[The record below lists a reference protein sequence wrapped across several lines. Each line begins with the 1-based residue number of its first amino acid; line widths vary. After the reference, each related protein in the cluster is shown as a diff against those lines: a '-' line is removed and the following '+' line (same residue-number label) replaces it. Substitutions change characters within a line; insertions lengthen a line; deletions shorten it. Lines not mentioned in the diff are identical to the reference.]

1 VAISK
6 RRADRAP
13 PLIADVRCHRRGIV
27 PNGKHGDHPL
37 TDILIHHAEVYGPD
51 VDDLIRKIAALSS
64 RRELDQWWER
74 EIGWTPEPSSVLA
87 KAQTHYAEL
96 LKRANDSGWE
106 SSR

>member
-1 VAISK
+1 M
-6 RRADRAP
+6 
-13 PLIADVRCHRRGIV
+13 

-37 TDILIHHAEVYGPD
+37 TDILIHDAEVYGPD

-74 EIGWTPEPSSVLA
+74 EIGWTPEPSSVLP